1 MKSYS
6 KDKEN
11 STFKRRGKMLFEAV
25 VIALLCYGA
34 YKLYED
40 YVSKEEA
47 NQNKEKKDDSFYR
60 RKIEKIEQR
69 EYPKFLSYN
78 LYLETKIRQLPE
90 EIVSKLKQKYQLRAD
105 RPIIDFGDLKYDT
118 VFKNLLKERIEQE
131 PEIVNLIQN
140 TGSILVNF
148 DSFLNKKAELEAK
161 RIIDELVSSNKEVS
175 NG

>member
-25 VIALLCYGA
+25 VIVLLCYGA

-40 YVSKEEA
+40 YVKKEEA
-47 NQNKEKKDDSFYR
+47 NQNKEEKKNSFYR
-60 RKIEKIEQR
+60 RKIKEIEQR

-78 LYLETKIRQLPE
+78 LYLESKIRQLPE
-90 EIVSKLKQKYQLRAD
+90 ETVSKLKQKYRLRHD
-105 RPIIDFGDLKYDT
+105 KPIIEFGDLEYDT
-118 VFKNLLKERIEQE
+118 KFEKLLRERINQE
-131 PEIVNLIQN
+131 PEIANLIPN
-140 TGSILVNF
+140 TGSSLIDF
-148 DSFLNKKAELEAK
+148 DYFLNKKAELEAK
-161 RIIDELVSSNKEVS
+161 RIIDEVVSDNKEVS